1 MFQISPTAQAGVE
14 YFDLV
19 RRRIDR
25 GLDPREGVEKQQGVG
40 NVDAGHA
47 RPSWKFGCCKGEN
60 LEA

>member
-25 GLDPREGVEKQQGVG
+25 GLDPREGVGKQQGVDSA
-40 NVDAGHA
+40 DAGHA
-47 RPSWKFGCCKGEN
+47 WPSWQSGCYKGEH
-60 LEA
+60 LEV